1 MTLLRTSA
9 MRCRRALPLA
19 LSAALSAC
27 AVGPRYAAP
36 EAPSAGYTVKPLTQT
51 LPAAGSGGVAQRLAY
66 GASVSSKWWE
76 SFGSPAL
83 DRLIARALAHN
94 PGLESAQR
102 TLEQARYEL
111 KAAQGIFYPQ
121 VALGASG
128 ERSRTSGAQSGG
140 RVGPTLYNLY
150 TGQVSVSYAPDAFGL
165 HRLVAQN
172 AQAQVDVARDQLI
185 AAQLAIEGN
194 VANAVL
200 DLAALEARIE
210 ATAKTIADQQAIL
223 ELIRTQYRSGAISG
237 LQVATQES
245 QLASTQAQ
253 LPLLELAR
261 DRVRHLL
268 ATYLGEFPSQASG
281 LPLPRLSELHL
292 PAVLPVSLPSA
303 LVRERPDIRA
313 AEAQLRAANAQVG
326 EAVARLYP
334 DLLLSADYGAQ
345 SNGWRSLFDPANRI
359 WDLAA
364 AAAAPLFD
372 GGTLEAQKHAA
383 QAAYDALFADYR
395 GTVLGAFRDVA
406 DALRALERDAAALDA
421 QARALQAARTAFT
434 LARSQ
439 YQAGAVDYLNLLTSE
454 VQYQNARVAYIGA
467 QAQRYAD
474 SAALYV
480 ALGGGAAAAPG
491 PRRTE

>member
-27 AVGPRYAAP
+27 AVGPRYVAP
-36 EAPSAGYTVKPLTQT
+36 EAPSAGYTAKPLTQA
-51 LPAAGSGGVAQRLAY
+51 LPAAGGVAQRLAY
-66 GASVSSKWWE
+66 GAGVSSKWWE

-83 DRLIARALAHN
+83 DRLIAQALAHN
-94 PGLESAQR
+94 PGIESAQH

-128 ERSRTSGAQSGG
+128 ERTRTSGAESAG
-140 RVGPTLYNLY
+140 RVGASLYNLY

-223 ELIRTQYRSGAISG
+223 ELIRTQYRSGAVSG

-261 DRVRHLL
+261 DRARHLL

-281 LPLPRLSELHL
+281 LPLPLLSELHL

-303 LVRERPDIRA
+303 LVRGRPDIRA

-334 DLLLSADYGAQ
+334 DLLLSANYGAQ
-345 SNGWRSLFDPANRI
+345 SNGWRSLFDTASRI

-421 QARALQAARTAFT
+421 QARALQAAHTAFT

-439 YQAGAVDYLNLLTSE
+439 YQAGAVDYLSLLTSE